1 MRTNNEKWLVEG
13 EVVRPAMHTKFAKL
27 PRDYHGLVM
36 MFMPRA
42 LHDEIDYENTVEV
55 IDALAGHE
63 LSDDQELYLDTLS
76 TLVEVY
82 ENEHHAIKTS
92 GLTPLEALKFLM
104 EERGMIA
111 ADLGKLLGERTLG
124 SKILRGERKI
134 GLKYAKRLAETFGV
148 DVSLFIA

>member
-1 MRTNNEKWLVEG
+1 MKTSTIM
-13 EVVRPAMHTKFAKL
+13 PFAKI
-27 PRDYHGLVM
+27 PKNYQGLVM

-42 LHDEIDYENTVEV
+42 IHDEVDYENTVEV
-55 IDALAGHE
+55 INTLVGHE
-63 LSDDQELYLDTLS
+63 LSADQELFLDTLS

-82 ENEHHAIKTS
+82 EDEHHAIKAS
-92 GLTPLEALKFLM
+92 GFSPREAVEFLM
-104 EERGMIA
+104 EEHGMTA

-134 GLKYAKRLAETFGV
+134 GLKYARALAERFRV

>member
-1 MRTNNEKWLVEG
+1 MKTAA
-13 EVVRPAMHTKFAKL
+13 AMDFQKM
-27 PRDYHGLVM
+27 PQDYQGLM
-36 MFMPRA
+36 LLFMPRA
-42 LHDEIDYENTVEV
+42 IHDQIDYENTVEV

-76 TLVEVY
+76 TLLEAY
-82 ENEHHAIKTS
+82 ENEHHAIQTR
-92 GLTPLEALKFLM
+92 GLSPLEALKFLM
-104 EERGMIA
+104 QEHGMIA

-134 GLKYAKRLAETFGV
+134 GLKYAKTLAKKFAV